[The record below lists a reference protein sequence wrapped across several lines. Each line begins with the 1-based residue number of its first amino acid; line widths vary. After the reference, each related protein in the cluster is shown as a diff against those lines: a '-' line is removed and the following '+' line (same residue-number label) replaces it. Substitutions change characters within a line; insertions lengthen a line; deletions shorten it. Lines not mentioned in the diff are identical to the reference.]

1 MSVSIA
7 KLTDGQLQEL
17 MRIAPDAAMEE
28 GRRRCLKRERDRE
41 RNWRG
46 TGQGA
51 FVSSMSSLDE
61 CIAKSSDPSKMPM
74 LSDGGSGA
82 AAVRNGADVQADALE
97 DALGRLSDSD
107 RKFAQAVLDGKTWR
121 ELGMPK
127 RTFNWK
133 IKKVC
138 SLIAHPPSKTSL

>member
-1 MSVSIA
+1 MGMPIA
-7 KLTDGQLQEL
+7 KLTDGQLQEM
-17 MRIAPDAAMEE
+17 MRTVPDAAMEE

-41 RNWRG
+41 HNWRG

-82 AAVRNGADVQADALE
+82 AVVRNGADAQSDALE

-107 RKFAQAVLDGKTWR
+107 RKFAQAVLDGKRWP

-127 RTFNWK
+127 ATFYRRL
-133 IKKVC
+133 KKVEAKVR
-138 SLIAHPPSKTSL
+138 LTHRKTSL